1 MEAPIPV
8 IVIAHESV
16 EQARIL
22 SQFLEQS
29 GYKVV
34 QANASQVLEISKSHQ
49 AGVVVVSVGVS
60 DPMCFE
66 LIESIRNGEGNDGCK
81 TILIGSVHNQQAYRR
96 DPSETYGA
104 DDFIDETSVKEE
116 LAERVARLLDPTKV
130 FREGAEYARFRA
142 IADVIVAEMALQH
155 PRELVLPEE
164 ARSERWTGAL
174 RASRR
179 RLRMTL
185 AGTDDG
191 DVDWI
196 GHALERLTE
205 SLRQS

>member
-1 MEAPIPV
+1 MEASIPV
-8 IVIAHESV
+8 IVIAHEAV

-22 SQFLEQS
+22 SQLLEQS
-29 GYKVV
+29 GF
-34 QANASQVLEISKSHQ
+34 QAIQASAAQALTVCQSNG
-49 AGVVVVSVGVS
+49 AGVVVLSVGIS

-66 LIESIRNGEGNDGCK
+66 LIESIQNGEGSHDCK
-81 TILIGSVHNQQAYRR
+81 TLLIGSVHNQEAYRR

-104 DDFIDETSVKEE
+104 DDFIDETSVEAE
-116 LAERVARLLDPTKV
+116 LCERVARLLDPAKA
-130 FREGAEYARFRA
+130 FREDPQYARFRA
-142 IADVIVAEMALQH
+142 IADVIVAEMALQY

-185 AGTDDG
+185 AGTDDL

-196 GHALERLTE
+196 GQALQRLAE